1 MIRFPKLFDLQDK
14 HLEEDHGLEK
24 TNFNIR
30 NDENKACKMETFGDS
45 ASCKE
50 FENYI
55 QVASETGKRYR
66 EEK

>member
-1 MIRFPKLFDLQDK
+1 MMKI
-14 HLEEDHGLEK
+14 K
-24 TNFNIR
+24 T
-30 NDENKACKMETFGDS
+30 CKMETFGDC